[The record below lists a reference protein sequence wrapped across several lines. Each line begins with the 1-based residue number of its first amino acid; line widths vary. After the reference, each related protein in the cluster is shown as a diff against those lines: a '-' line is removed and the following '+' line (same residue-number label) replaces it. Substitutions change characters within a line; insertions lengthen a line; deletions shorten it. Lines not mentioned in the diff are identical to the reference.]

1 MAETVNKITFLGTG
15 TSSGVPLIGCGCPV
29 CTSTDPRD
37 KRLRTSACIEYQGL
51 KLVIDA
57 GPDYRQ
63 QMLSAGVTN
72 PDAILLTH
80 AHMDHIGG
88 LDDVRSFNYLQ
99 KRAFPIYCEK
109 SAENV
114 LRRVFYY
121 AFDEPKYPGAPDFE
135 IHRIEAGVPFS
146 IKGVEILPVRI
157 LHGKMPIV
165 GFRFGSLAYLT
176 DVSHIDEDSFKLLE
190 GVELLVVSSVSFK
203 PHHSHFSVSEAL
215 EAIGRVAPR
224 QAFFTHLSHRLGTY
238 SEFASKLP
246 DGVAVAYDGQTISF

>member
-1 MAETVNKITFLGTG
+1 MSNSITFLGTG
-15 TSSGVPLIGCGCPV
+15 TSSGVPLIGCSCPV
-29 CTSTDPRD
+29 CVSSDPRD
-37 KRLRTSACIEYQGL
+37 KRLRTSAYVEYEGL

-63 QMLSAGVTN
+63 QMISAGISD

-99 KRAFPIYCEK
+99 RRAFPIYCEE
-109 SAENV
+109 SAESV
-114 LRRVFYY
+114 LRKVFYY

-135 IHRIEAGVPFS
+135 MHGIKAGTPFS

-165 GFRFGSLAYLT
+165 GFRFGHLAYLT
-176 DVSHIDEDSFKLLE
+176 DVSYIDGESFELLK
-190 GVELLVVSSVSFK
+190 GVELLVVSSVSYK
-203 PHHSHFSVSEAL
+203 KHHSHYSVSEAL
-215 EAIGRVAPR
+215 EAIEKIAPCR
-224 QAFFTHLSHRLGTY
+224 TFFTHLSHRLGTHQ
-238 SEFASKLP
+238 EFSARLP
-246 DGVAVAYDGQTISF
+246 DKIYVAYDGLAVGF

>member
-1 MAETVNKITFLGTG
+1 MANSITFLGTG

-29 CTSTDPRD
+29 CTSNDPRD
-37 KRLRTSACIEYQGL
+37 SRLRTSAYVEYEGL

-99 KRAFPIYCEK
+99 QRAFPIYCEE

-114 LRRVFYY
+114 LRKVFYY

-135 IHRIEAGVPFS
+135 MHRIEAGIRFQ
-146 IKGVEILPVRI
+146 INGVDILPVRI
-157 LHGKMPIV
+157 FHGQMPIV
-165 GFRFGSLAYLT
+165 GFRFGGLAYLT
-176 DVSHIDEDSFKLLE
+176 DVSRIDDESFKLLE
-190 GVELLVVSSVSFK
+190 GVDVLVVSSVSYRK
-203 PHHSHFSVSEAL
+203 HHSHFCVAEAL
-215 EAIGRVAPR
+215 EAIEKVAPR
-224 QAFFTHLSHRLGTY
+224 KAFFTHLSHRLGTQT
-238 SEFASKLP
+238 EFSSRLP
-246 DGVAVAYDGQTISF
+246 DGISVAYDGLVVDF